1 MLAIAVC
8 KENDFDVLS
17 YLLSAIMNFSPTAPN
32 LISISNASVP
42 ARLPEFLSCQHAGKR
57 RARACC
63 GAREFVVTLASG
75 LSHNAVRML
84 GWIRAA
90 EGKQIGVE
98 QKSVPRSA
106 EREDADGG

>member
-1 MLAIAVC
+1 MLAIAVSRGS
-8 KENDFDVLS
+8 DLDVLS
-17 YLLSAIMNFSPTAPN
+17 YLLSAIMNFSPVAAN
-32 LISISNASVP
+32 LISISNANIP
-42 ARLPEFLSCQHAGKR
+42 ARLPEFLSCQHAGKC

-63 GAREFVVTLASG
+63 CAREVVVTLASG
-75 LSHNAVRML
+75 LSHNAVRLL

>member
-1 MLAIAVC
+1 MLAIAVSRGS
-8 KENDFDVLS
+8 DLDVLS
-17 YLLSAIMNFSPTAPN
+17 YLLSAIMNFSPVAAN
-32 LISISNASVP
+32 LISISNANIP

-63 GAREFVVTLASG
+63 GAREFVVTLASA